1 MGRRR
6 TSWAGARFGAKPRRS
21 VRWRGPP
28 DQGISDGRISQSA
41 PSPDPASSPASAQ
54 AIGGKTSIANT
65 CRSRPRSTPRGT
77 QPTQACALGAES
89 SPPLERLGR
98 ARAGDGFSD
107 HMPISSKAREQ
118 FAASIGAVRPV
129 EQLGR
134 CLIDPLDDPLD
145 RRLDNLGNGSA
156 SAPALLSTLPAG
168 FEFGGLSLVNKIVD
182 RVGGVLHVLL

>member
-1 MGRRR
+1 M
-6 TSWAGARFGAKPRRS
+6 
-21 VRWRGPP
+21 
-28 DQGISDGRISQSA
+28 
-41 PSPDPASSPASAQ
+41 
-54 AIGGKTSIANT
+54 
-65 CRSRPRSTPRGT
+65 
-77 QPTQACALGAES
+77 AES
-89 SPPLERLGR
+89 ASQRPALIQHDRPPVLKLLAGKRPSQIPAGLVHDQRHVERNRHRLALSGPNDR
-98 ARAGDGFSD
+98 LPLNVLAVLRAGDGFSD

-118 FAASIGAVRPV
+118 LAAPIGAVRPV